1 MNTLQQVLLL
11 DIEEFFCYVKSIR
24 YGYQDTERKIHIIS
38 LSDNYADMKERGRY
52 VFSSPEEVVKNNC
65 GWCWDVAELIAC
77 YCEYNRIEYKKF
89 FLEYR
94 SSELHQ
100 THTQIFVCH
109 KGQWYEA
116 PDNTSP
122 LNFGEA
128 GCVDAKKC
136 VLTLIESFV
145 AYLKSVLKEKYDE
158 AAFLVKEVTC
168 PVPNGIS
175 EEEYLE
181 LVRHG

>member
-145 AYLKSVLKEKYDE
+145 AY
-158 AAFLVKEVTC
+158 
-168 PVPNGIS
+168 
-175 EEEYLE
+175 
-181 LVRHG
+181 